1 MPQEPATPATASG
14 CETMASVDDCSDGE
28 QLIIAELCREEAYVS
43 MSTDTT
49 VVVNDWR

>member
-1 MPQEPATPATASG
+1 MQQDSATTVATSG
-14 CETMASVDDCSDGE
+14 CEVMASVDDSEEGE
-28 QLIIAELCREEAYVS
+28 QLIIAELCRDDAYVS